1 MSSERVRVVHYVSGF
16 AESSGGIETVL
27 YNIFEQF
34 RWDNSYEM
42 ILLTR
47 NAYIDTEFYAKFCLL
62 EADVISLDIKHL
74 NPKNFRTFYR
84 QLFLSLQKTQPDILH
99 IHGTDEP
106 FVTAAARRAGIRK
119 IILHAHTPGIEL
131 NGRPLL
137 YKYMRMVS
145 GKLNMIRADRLVACS
160 EDTGKQIFGKR
171 KFEVINNGV
180 NVEVYRFDAQK
191 RQEKRDDLEIKGTVI
206 GHVGR
211 FSEVKNHTFIIDIF
225 KKYLEIDNTAKL
237 LLAGTG
243 QLLGEIQKL
252 TQEKDID
259 KNVIFAGESLDI
271 PQLLSAMDC
280 FLMPSKYEGLGI
292 VLIEAQAAG
301 LPCIVSDKIPRD
313 VQITDLI
320 YTKSLNLPPEKWAS
334 DIQNILAGK
343 FNSNRK
349 QYADIVG
356 NSRFNVSNVYDQ
368 LKELYK
374 SK

>member
-34 RWDNSYEM
+34 RWNDSYEM

-47 NAYIDTEFYAKFCLL
+47 NAYTDTEFYAKFSLL
-62 EADVISLDIKHL
+62 GAEVISLDIKHL
-74 NPKNFRTFYR
+74 SPKNFRTFYR

-119 IILHAHTPGIEL
+119 IILHAHTPDREI

-171 KFEVINNGV
+171 KFEVIINGV
-180 NVEVYRFDAQK
+180 NVKEYRFDVQK
-191 RQEKRDDLEIKGTVI
+191 RQEKRDDLEINGTVI

-211 FSEVKNHTFIIDIF
+211 FSEVKNHTFIIDVF

-243 QLLGEIQKL
+243 PLLGETQKL
-252 TQEKDID
+252 TQEKDIE
-259 KNVIFAGESLDI
+259 KNVIFTGESLDI

-292 VLIEAQAAG
+292 ALIEAQAAG
-301 LPCIVSDKIPRD
+301 LPCIVSDKIPSD

-320 YTKSLNLPPEKWAS
+320 YSKSLNLPPEKWAS
-334 DIQNILAGK
+334 DIQNILTGK
-343 FNSNRK
+343 VNSGRK

-356 NSRFNVSNVYDQ
+356 KSKFNVSNVYDQ

-374 SK
+374 